1 MKRKGA
7 SGLPL
12 WVALAIAVSSL
23 MGCRTQRIVT
33 VPEYHEVYVHQRD
46 TVSTVDSIY
55 VQDSVL
61 VMQLHDTIYITRT
74 REKFRDRWRD
84 RLVTDT
90 VIERDTVTVVRAVE
104 KPPSRWEEMSMWI
117 GRASMLLL
125 LLYAVAYAICA
136 RLRL

>member
-1 MKRKGA
+1 MLIRVRGGEAGIREYLEEGRKDGRDYNRA
-7 SGLPL
+7 ELD
-12 WVALAIAVSSL
+12 
-23 MGCRTQRIVT
+23 
-33 VPEYHEVYVHQRD
+33 ERD

-104 KPPSRWEEMSMWI
+104 KPPSRWEEMSMWV